1 MPAQSNIHSTM
12 KKHILLIDDEADVR
26 DVLSQAL
33 TVKGYR
39 VSTAGAG
46 HEALGLIKRDAP
58 NLIVCDLQM
67 EDADGL
73 ELIEQIKNSLPNL
86 PVILLTG
93 MIFDADV
100 IQNTINKKVSCYIE
114 KTSSLQRVTQ
124 EVQRLL
130 GDLKTP
136 SSATAGI

>member
-1 MPAQSNIHSTM
+1 MSAA
-12 KKHILLIDDEADVR
+12 KKHILVVDDEPDVR
-26 DVLSQAL
+26 DVLAQAL

-39 VSTAGAG
+39 VTAAEAG
-46 HEALGLIKRDAP
+46 HEALRLVKSDPPQLMIS
-58 NLIVCDLQM
+58 DLQM

-73 ELIEQIKNSLPNL
+73 ELIEKIKTSYPDL

-93 MIFDADV
+93 MIFDPDV
-100 IQNTINKKVSCYIE
+100 IRDTISKKVSVYLD

-130 GDLKTP
+130 GDLNPNAAAAVGK
-136 SSATAGI
+136 

>member
-1 MPAQSNIHSTM
+1 M
-12 KKHILLIDDEADVR
+12 KKHILVVDDEQDVR

-33 TVKGYR
+33 AVKGYR
-39 VSTAGAG
+39 VTAAEAG
-46 HEALGLIKRDAP
+46 HEALRLVKADPP
-58 NLIVCDLQM
+58 NLMISDLQM

-73 ELIEQIKNSLPNL
+73 ELIEEIKTTYPDL

-100 IQNTINKKVSCYIE
+100 IRDTISKKVSVYLD
-114 KTSSLQRVTQ
+114 KTSTLQRVTH

-130 GDLKTP
+130 GDLKTEP
-136 SSATAGI
+136 AEVVGK

>member
-1 MPAQSNIHSTM
+1 M
-12 KKHILLIDDEADVR
+12 KKHILVVDDEQDVR

-33 TVKGYR
+33 AVKGYR
-39 VSTAGAG
+39 VTSAEAG
-46 HEALGLIKRDAP
+46 HEALRLVKSDPP
-58 NLIVCDLQM
+58 NLVISDLQM

-73 ELIEQIKNSLPNL
+73 ELIEKIKTTYPDL

-100 IQNTINKKVSCYIE
+100 IRDTISKKVSVYLD
-114 KTSSLQRVTQ
+114 KTSSLQRVTH

-130 GDLKTP
+130 GDLKP
-136 SSATAGI
+136 EVAALGK